1 MGHQIEYLDYHCSA
15 TEKQILKDLN
25 RFAYD
30 PQESSGYHGNL
41 KFHRD
46 IVCANR
52 AEAMKKVTELD
63 KGWYDDHAV
72 FYKDGRKKNWLVKV
86 EFHC

>member
-1 MGHQIEYLDYHCSA
+1 MSHRIEYLDYHCSKS
-15 TEKQILKDLN
+15 EQSILKDLN

-30 PQESSGYHGNL
+30 PQESLGYHGNL

-52 AEAMKKVTELD
+52 AEAMKKITELD

-72 FYKDGRKKNWLVKV
+72 FYKNGRKKNWLVKC
-86 EFHC
+86 EWHC